1 MINHIYKSCGI
12 DSLESS
18 TIVYTDNIACVAW
31 MQIGYIKS
39 NIIKHIGS
47 KLFYLHEL
55 YKSRRI
61 NILQVKSCDNLA
73 DLFRK
78 SLPSLYS
85 RNIFMESIFDGFR
98 ICKNQGEY
106 LPGLLL
112 LKASYYTLFPFMSL
126 LSRFSSR
133 FLMR

>member
-1 MINHIYKSCGI
+1 MINHIHKLCGI

-18 TIVYTDNIACVAW
+18 TIIYTDNVACVAW
-31 MQIGYIKS
+31 MQIGYIES
-39 NIIKHIGS
+39 NIIKHIAC

-55 YKSRRI
+55 HKSRRI

-73 DLFRK
+73 DLFTK
-78 SLPSLYS
+78 YLPTLYS
-85 RNIFMESIFDGFR
+85 RNIFMELVFDGFR

-112 LKASYYTLFPFMSL
+112 FKASYYTPFPFMSS
-126 LSRFSSR
+126 LSGFSSR